1 MKRAKQQGLASSGR
15 EEIVESFRARR
26 NWGKNKK
33 RAYRQGQKEKNKKSQ
48 LHRQDN
54 EADEG
59 SKKAD

>member
-15 EEIVESFRARR
+15 EEIVGSFRARR

-33 RAYRQGQKEKNKKSQ
+33 RAYRQ

-59 SKKAD
+59 SKKAGLVILPQ